1 MPRSTAAK
9 QWQPDTFEQDMI
21 DKITAYAV
29 VAERSAAHLR
39 SFHFPDVER
48 LWARVQA
55 DFQGDAVKYP
65 SVMAD
70 GNDEEGRERF
80 RVKCR
85 VMCFPLKPPSRPE
98 ECVPSL
104 LTASALFTYSAMWC
118 PSYILMI
125 FAANAALQSLTTQ
138 DLDMH
143 PYEGEINYRAN
154 LQVWVHIRHPS
165 ACAFCRKAAYSNL
178 CSESDSKPW
187 ATRRDMKQLLNSTAT
202 CVINLLT
209 SSTRPF
215 FAGTEG
221 RGRWGGHCCGL
232 W

>member
-9 QWQPDTFEQDMI
+9 QWQPDTFGQDMI

-85 VMCFPLKPPSRPE
+85 VMCFPPKSPSRPE
-98 ECVPSL
+98 ECVRPVVAHCVCLVYL
-104 LTASALFTYSAMWC
+104 LCNVVSQLH
-118 PSYILMI
+118 
-125 FAANAALQSLTTQ
+125 
-138 DLDMH
+138 LDD
-143 PYEGEINYRAN
+143 
-154 LQVWVHIRHPS
+154 
-165 ACAFCRKAAYSNL
+165 FC
-178 CSESDSKPW
+178 SK
-187 ATRRDMKQLLNSTAT
+187 
-202 CVINLLT
+202 
-209 SSTRPF
+209 
-215 FAGTEG
+215 
-221 RGRWGGHCCGL
+221 RGLAKPHNPRS
-232 W
+232 